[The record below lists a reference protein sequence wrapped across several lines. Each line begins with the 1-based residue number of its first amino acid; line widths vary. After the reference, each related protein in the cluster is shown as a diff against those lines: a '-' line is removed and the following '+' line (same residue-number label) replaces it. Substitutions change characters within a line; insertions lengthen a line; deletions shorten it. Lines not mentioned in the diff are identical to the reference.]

1 MRVDWYCFGPKRNY
15 EHSVLDMLS
24 CVPVT
29 VLGKNN
35 LLALTG
41 HVSWVLSWAV
51 SHMKT
56 SFVLFLELVVKKH
69 GRSTYDEC
77 VSLSTAPAWRP

>member
-1 MRVDWYCFGPKRNY
+1 MSSGYLDGDVCMCKCKVQSQAFLVLCCVVLFMYRDVCVWYWYCFGPKRNY

-35 LLALTG
+35 LLAHRVMCLG
-41 HVSWVLSWAV
+41 CY
-51 SHMKT
+51 
-56 SFVLFLELVVKKH
+56 
-69 GRSTYDEC
+69 GQ
-77 VSLSTAPAWRP
+77 

>member
-1 MRVDWYCFGPKRNY
+1 MSSGCLDGDVCVSEAFLLMFCLCVYWYCFGPKRNY

-29 VLGKNN
+29 VLGKNY
-35 LLALTG
+35 LLACSQS
-41 HVSWVLSWAV
+41 HVSWAWVLWAV

-56 SFVLFLELVVKKH
+56 SFGAL
-69 GRSTYDEC
+69 
-77 VSLSTAPAWRP
+77 P